1 MNLKYIFA
9 NIFSIPML
17 VTVVPI
23 YAYEVQPSQP
33 LQKVMSAR
41 LKKIAEDLE
50 QIHLA
55 FLAGVEPAQA
65 DIVIY
70 ISYNSKYTVRWQ
82 IVNDVPAEIE
92 SQVKAVCANLNYLPW
107 KVSTTAFL
115 GLKGRTF

>member
-1 MNLKYIFA
+1 MI
-9 NIFSIPML
+9 

-23 YAYEVQPSQP
+23 FEYEIQPSQP
-33 LQKVMSAR
+33 LQKVMSTR
-41 LKKIAEDLE
+41 LKNIAETLE
-50 QIHLA
+50 NEHLS
-55 FLAGVEPAQA
+55 FLNHIEPLNA

-92 SQVKAVCANLNYLPW
+92 SQVRAVCGGLNYLPW

-115 GLKGRTF
+115 GLKGNSI